1 MSFTGL
7 FLQIFSL
14 AENIFDFIFIF
25 LVIVFALYVY
35 LSFAYYAIAKKA
47 RLSSPGLAWI
57 PFVGPSIIAYQT
69 SEMHWWPWLLLIGF
83 MIPFVGSVVGI
94 VFTVFTVVWRWKMFE
109 SIGRPG
115 WWSILMLIP
124 IVNLILLGI
133 AAWSKK

>member
-1 MSFTGL
+1 MSGK
-7 FLQIFSL
+7 
-14 AENIFDFIFIF
+14 N